1 MKHITNFIIE
11 SAQGRGRHNSL
22 VKPCNNLI
30 DEFNKIINNRKAE
43 NSARTGVL
51 IVITSGASAGESIIN
66 DFINVARKN
75 KIDSFTFSSAS
86 DKLVKITDAHD
97 INHQGPHVHMDD
109 VLNALLDEDIDTYD
123 FSTVYILSDGLHNDS
138 SKTAGL
144 VKELIDEGATIYGF
158 SFGQEEY
165 EMTCKI
171 VGDGADYK
179 NALSGYFFNK

>member
-1 MKHITNFIIE
+1 MKHITTFINE
-11 SAQGRGRHNSL
+11 SARGRANHTNL
-22 VKPCNNLI
+22 VKPCNDLI
-30 DEFNKIINNRKAE
+30 DEFNKIINIRKDE
-43 NSARTGVL
+43 NAGRTGVL
-51 IVITSGASAGESIIN
+51 IVISSGAAAGESIIN
-66 DFINVARKN
+66 DFIDVASKN
-75 KIDSFTFSSAS
+75 KIDSFMFSSAS
-86 DKLVKITDAHD
+86 DKLVKITDARD
-97 INHQGPHVHMDD
+97 LKHQGPHVHMDD
-109 VLNALLDEDIDTYD
+109 VINALLDDEIDTYD

-144 VKELIDEGATIYGF
+144 IKELLDEGATIYGF